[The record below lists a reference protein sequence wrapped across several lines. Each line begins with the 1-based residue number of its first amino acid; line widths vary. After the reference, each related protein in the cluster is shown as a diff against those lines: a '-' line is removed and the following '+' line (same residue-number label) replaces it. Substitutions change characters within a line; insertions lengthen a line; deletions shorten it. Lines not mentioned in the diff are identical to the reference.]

1 MRRKAIC
8 YTFSIKI
15 NEKERKLT
23 ICPAAVLLPAIPPV
37 LPQGAR
43 QAVRRVLRV
52 GPRAVR
58 QALPVVLPVFPLAV
72 PADLRGLHPD
82 PLPVGILQAAIP
94 PAIPA
99 LQEDPEWP
107 EAAEPVSMR
116 EPTARGA
123 ISREAIRD
131 RI

>member
-15 NEKERKLT
+15 YEKERKLT
-23 ICPAAVLLPAIPPV
+23 ICPAAVLLPAIHPV
-37 LPQGAR
+37 LP

-72 PADLRGLHPD
+72 PADLRGIHPD

>member
-1 MRRKAIC
+1 MLYC
-8 YTFSIKI
+8 IKI

-37 LPQGAR
+37 LPQGVPRA
-43 QAVRRVLRV
+43 APRVLRV

-58 QALPVVLPVFPLAV
+58 QALPVVLPVFPPAA
-72 PADLRGLHPD
+72 PADLRGIHPD
-82 PLPVGILQAAIP
+82 PLPAGIPQAAIP

-107 EAAEPVSMR
+107 EAAEPVAMR